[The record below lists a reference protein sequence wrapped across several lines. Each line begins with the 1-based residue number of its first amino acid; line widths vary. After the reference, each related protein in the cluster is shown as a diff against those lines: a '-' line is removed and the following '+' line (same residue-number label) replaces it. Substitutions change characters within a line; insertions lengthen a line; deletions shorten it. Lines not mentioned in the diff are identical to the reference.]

1 MSDCVRVV
9 MYVWVYLI
17 CGAVM
22 YVWVY
27 LICGAV
33 MYVWVYLICGA
44 VMYVWV
50 YLHIWS
56 SDVRVGVPPYVEQ

>member
-1 MSDCVRVV
+1 MSDCVHVV
-9 MYVWVYLI
+9 MR
-17 CGAVM
+17 
-22 YVWVY
+22 VWVY

-50 YLHIWS
+50 YLHMWS